1 MKCARPLTSCSV
13 LYVPI
18 SSIWRETGCNN
29 WAFQDPFRRCLMPL
43 LACLKILLLA
53 TGGKCG
59 PILLSERCLP
69 LRQSETSIILQISV
83 VMLSDL
89 FQKPSIGAI
98 SIYLWKWL
106 PENIK
111 SWVMHLAED
120 IAGAENVILRTF
132 RHRALTEALDERA
145 LMHYISSA
153 CNIDARCSRYRM
165 FGWLWRSNEQWAHCI
180 YLIQVKWEIEQL
192 RTIGLYVRA
201 FWYDREVHCEVLNE
215 SQVPVLNGS
224 LWSLVWRWYVSC

>member
-1 MKCARPLTSCSV
+1 MNPLTILRGCLREASTETSKSCRYVQAQRHRPLQPEYIKQRELAICIIAVVMKCARPLTSCSV

-111 SWVMHLAED
+111 EELGYALSGRHCRCRKCD
-120 IAGAENVILRTF
+120 FENVPTSSPHRSIRWKGVNALYKLRVQYRCVLLVISNVRMTF
-132 RHRALTEALDERA
+132 T
-145 LMHYISSA
+145 
-153 CNIDARCSRYRM
+153 
-165 FGWLWRSNEQWAHCI
+165 
-180 YLIQVKWEIEQL
+180 K
-192 RTIGLYVRA
+192 
-201 FWYDREVHCEVLNE
+201 
-215 SQVPVLNGS
+215 
-224 LWSLVWRWYVSC
+224 